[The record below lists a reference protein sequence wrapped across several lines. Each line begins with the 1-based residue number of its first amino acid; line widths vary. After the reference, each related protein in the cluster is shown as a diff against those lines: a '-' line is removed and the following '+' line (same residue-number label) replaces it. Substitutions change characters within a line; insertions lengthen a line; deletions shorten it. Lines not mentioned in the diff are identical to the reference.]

1 MAEMTGRSTGDK
13 KEKLEEVE
21 VNLLEGLPWKGSAQE
36 LDKDE
41 DAWARSERPPH
52 NIYEVQL
59 GLQDSKLV
67 KYDPKDESTWSYVI
81 NIEGR
86 IQGGDYDN
94 VPAFLRVSTHRN
106 RGRKISTAEGALI
119 KLGFKDKLPTSVTP
133 GMIAQALGKA
143 LQKGPMTK
151 WEIDWRGSYQD
162 SKGKWKNVAKTMTD
176 FPKNGDGYIPE
187 IRVTNDKGG
196 PEVIDAQLNV
206 VQWIGK
212 GEEAK
217 LKAVA
222 KTIAA
227 DELEL
232 DEAPTPAGVK
242 NKEKT
247 KPKEE
252 ESDELVLDD

>member
-1 MAEMTGRSTGDK
+1 MAEQMTGRSDGKKDK
-13 KEKLEEVE
+13 QEEVE

-36 LDKDE
+36 LDSSE
-41 DAWARSERPPH
+41 DAWAASERPPH

-59 GLQDSKLV
+59 ALQEAKLV
-67 KYDPKDESTWSYVI
+67 KYDPKDESTWAYVV

-94 VPAFLRVSTHRN
+94 VPAFLRVSTRRN

-119 KLGFKDKLPTSVTP
+119 KLGFKEKLPASVTP
-133 GMIAQALGKA
+133 GMIAQALVKA
-143 LQKGPMTK
+143 LQKGPVTK

-196 PEVIDAQLNV
+196 TEVIDAQLNV

-212 GEEAK
+212 GEEPK
-217 LKAVA
+217 LKAGA
-222 KTIAA
+222 KAVVA

-232 DEAPTPAGVK
+232 DDSPAVTTGIK
-242 NKEKT
+242 NT
-247 KPKEE
+247 AKPKEE
-252 ESDELVLDD
+252 NDELVLD